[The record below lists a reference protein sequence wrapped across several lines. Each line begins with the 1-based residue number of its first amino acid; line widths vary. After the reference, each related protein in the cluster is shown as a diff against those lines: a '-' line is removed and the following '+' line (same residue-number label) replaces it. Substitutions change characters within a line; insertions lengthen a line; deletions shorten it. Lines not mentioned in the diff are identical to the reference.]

1 MARQPSR
8 PGPAGRDLADAEQR
22 FAILNHEA
30 CARAPFTNGTREGRT
45 DPVRAGTSAAFTRR
59 GDARLKRSI
68 EARAVTCFE

>member
-30 CARAPFTNGTREGRT
+30 CARAPFTNGSREGEDR
-45 DPVRAGTSAAFTRR
+45 PGERR
-59 GDARLKRSI
+59 NKRGFY
-68 EARAVTCFE
+68 APR